1 MVLARILVVEDEPD
15 VRLLLRMLLED
26 EGYSVVE
33 AADGEQAIARFGEA
47 HIDLILLDV
56 RLPKANGFEVCRIVR
71 QTSDVPIVM
80 LTAHDDSHDVV
91 GGLEAGADDYV
102 TKPFVERELL
112 ARLRVQLRRSH
123 GLLRESGV
131 LRVGP
136 LELRS
141 AEALVLMDGE
151 PINLTRT
158 EYRLLVHFMSN
169 PNRVYSRD
177 QLLEQVWEYD
187 YAGDGRLVDAHV
199 RRLRTKIEPDP
210 ANPRLLQTVRGM
222 GYKFVA

>member
-1 MVLARILVVEDEPD
+1 
-15 VRLLLRMLLED
+15 
-26 EGYSVVE
+26 
-33 AADGEQAIARFGEA
+33 
-47 HIDLILLDV
+47 
-56 RLPKANGFEVCRIVR
+56 
-71 QTSDVPIVM
+71 
-80 LTAHDDSHDVV
+80 
-91 GGLEAGADDYV
+91 
-102 TKPFVERELL
+102 
-112 ARLRVQLRRSH
+112 
-123 GLLRESGV
+123 V

-141 AEALVLMDGE
+141 AEALVLLDGE
-151 PINLTRT
+151 AINLTRT

-210 ANPRLLQTVRGM
+210 ASPRLLQTVRGM

>member
-1 MVLARILVVEDEPD
+1 MLARILVVEDEPD
-15 VRLLLRMLLED
+15 VRLLLRLLLED

-33 AADGEQAIARFGEA
+33 AADGEQAIARFGES

-131 LRVGP
+131 LRVGL

-151 PINLTRT
+151 AINLTRT

-169 PNRVYSRD
+169 QNRVYSRD

>member
-1 MVLARILVVEDEPD
+1 VLARILVVEDEPD

-222 GYKFVA
+222 GYKFVG

>member
-1 MVLARILVVEDEPD
+1 MLARILVVEDEPD
-15 VRLLLRMLLED
+15 VRFLLRMLLED
-26 EGYSVVE
+26 EGYGVLE
-33 AADGEQAIARFGEA
+33 AGDGEQAIARFGEE
-47 HIDLILLDV
+47 HVDLILLDV
-56 RLPKANGFEVCRIVR
+56 RLPKANGFEVCRVVR
-71 QTSDVPIVM
+71 KSSDVPIVM

-91 GGLEAGADDYV
+91 AGLEAGADDYV

-131 LRVGP
+131 LRLGP

-141 AEALVLMDGE
+141 AEALVLIDGK
-151 PINLTRT
+151 PVDLTRT
-158 EYRLLVHFMSN
+158 EYRLLMHFMSN

-199 RRLRTKIEPDP
+199 RRLRTKIETDP
-210 ANPRLLQTVRGM
+210 ANPRLLLTVRGM

>member
-1 MVLARILVVEDEPD
+1 MLARILVVEDEPD

-123 GLLRESGV
+123 GLFRESGV

>member
-1 MVLARILVVEDEPD
+1 MLARIMVVEDEPD

-151 PINLTRT
+151 SINLTRT

-210 ANPRLLQTVRGM
+210 ASPRLLQTVRGM

>member
-1 MVLARILVVEDEPD
+1 MVVEDEPD

-33 AADGEQAIARFGEA
+33 AADGEQAIARIGEA

-123 GLLRESGV
+123 GLLP
-131 LRVGP
+131 RVGCAPGRPARTP
-136 LELRS
+136 LRRS
-141 AEALVLMDGE
+141 
-151 PINLTRT
+151 TR
-158 EYRLLVHFMSN
+158 
-169 PNRVYSRD
+169 
-177 QLLEQVWEYD
+177 
-187 YAGDGRLVDAHV
+187 ADGR
-199 RRLRTKIEPDP
+199 
-210 ANPRLLQTVRGM
+210 
-222 GYKFVA
+222 

>member
-1 MVLARILVVEDEPD
+1 MLARILVVEDEPD

-26 EGYSVVE
+26 EGYSVVD

-151 PINLTRT
+151 AINLTRT

>member
-1 MVLARILVVEDEPD
+1 MLARILVVEDEPD

-151 PINLTRT
+151 SINLTRT

-210 ANPRLLQTVRGM
+210 ASPRLLQTVRGM

>member
-1 MVLARILVVEDEPD
+1 MLARILVVEDEPD

-33 AADGEQAIARFGEA
+33 AADGEQAIARFGES

-123 GLLRESGV
+123 GLLREAGV

-141 AEALVLMDGE
+141 AEALVLMNGAA
-151 PINLTRT
+151 INLTRT

-199 RRLRTKIEPDP
+199 RRLRTKIELDP
-210 ANPRLLQTVRGM
+210 TSPRLLQTVRGM

>member
-1 MVLARILVVEDEPD
+1 MLARILVVEDEPD

-151 PINLTRT
+151 AINLTRT

>member
-1 MVLARILVVEDEPD
+1 VLARILVVEDEPD

>member
-1 MVLARILVVEDEPD
+1 MLARIMVVEDEPD

-26 EGYSVVE
+26 EGYSVIE

-141 AEALVLMDGE
+141 AEALVLMDGVA
-151 PINLTRT
+151 INLTRT

-210 ANPRLLQTVRGM
+210 ASPRLLQTVRGM

>member
-1 MVLARILVVEDEPD
+1 MLARIMVVEDEPD

-141 AEALVLMDGE
+141 AEALVLLDGE
-151 PINLTRT
+151 SINLTRT

-210 ANPRLLQTVRGM
+210 ASPRLLQTVRGM

>member
-1 MVLARILVVEDEPD
+1 MVVEDEPD

-151 PINLTRT
+151 SINLTRT

-210 ANPRLLQTVRGM
+210 ASPRLLQTVRGM

>member
-1 MVLARILVVEDEPD
+1 VLARILVVEDEPD

-26 EGYSVVE
+26 EGYSVVD

-151 PINLTRT
+151 AINLTRT

>member
-1 MVLARILVVEDEPD
+1 
-15 VRLLLRMLLED
+15 LLLRMLLED

-222 GYKFVA
+222 GYKFVG

>member
-1 MVLARILVVEDEPD
+1 MLARIMVVEDEPD

-33 AADGEQAIARFGEA
+33 AADGEQAISRFGEA

-112 ARLRVQLRRSH
+112 ARLRVQLRRSL
-123 GLLRESGV
+123 GLLRESCV

-141 AEALVLMDGE
+141 AEAVVLMDGAS
-151 PINLTRT
+151 INLTRT

-210 ANPRLLQTVRGM
+210 ASPRLLQTVRGM

>member
-1 MVLARILVVEDEPD
+1 MVVEDEPD

-26 EGYSVVE
+26 EGYSVIE

-151 PINLTRT
+151 AINLTRT

-210 ANPRLLQTVRGM
+210 ASPRLLQTVRGM

>member
-1 MVLARILVVEDEPD
+1 MVVEDEPD

-33 AADGEQAIARFGEA
+33 AADGEQAIARFGET

-151 PINLTRT
+151 AINLTRT

>member
-1 MVLARILVVEDEPD
+1 VLARIMVVEDEPD

-26 EGYSVVE
+26 EGYAVVE

-141 AEALVLMDGE
+141 AEAVVLMDGAS
-151 PINLTRT
+151 INLTRT

-210 ANPRLLQTVRGM
+210 ASPRLLQTVRGM